1 MDTATRRTNRIRP
14 SWISR
19 FWAVVKYEMLW
30 NIRKKKF
37 IGIVIIAF
45 VFATLGLA
53 LPLILSNA
61 TGQSI
66 SSNPDYSI
74 SLTAGSFAFLLFALA
89 TAMNSISSEFES
101 GTIVPLLTKPVSRTM
116 VFLGKLFA
124 VFIIILVSYTILFT
138 YSVIGNII
146 VYGPQNNLHLIP
158 LTLLGDMISTFIW
171 VAIIFAIGALS
182 KNTIVAALVALG
194 FYLALSVAL
203 PAVSFF
209 TGPSTSLNYVPGS
222 GASGTLDVAI
232 GQNMTIQNVT
242 VNTMTSISTGTDTIG
257 TNLIKYVLYPSAN
270 VNFTRIS
277 VFLADPTEPPQL
289 LYTESI
295 TFIVLRS
302 IAIAFVYI
310 FAFLL
315 VAWYA
320 FKRAQVLE

>member
-1 MDTATRRTNRIRP
+1 MTTIVRRVKRTRP

-53 LPLILSNA
+53 LPLILSST
-61 TGQSI
+61 TGQPI

-74 SLTAGSFAFLLFALA
+74 SLSAGSFAFFLFALA

-124 VFIIILVSYTILFT
+124 VFIIILVSYVILFT

-146 VYGPQNNLHLIP
+146 LYGPQNNLHLIP
-158 LTLLGDMISTFIW
+158 LALLGDLISTFIW
-171 VAIIFAIGALS
+171 VAIIFAVGAIS

-194 FYLALSVAL
+194 FFLALSVAL
-203 PAVSFF
+203 PIVSVFS
-209 TGPSTSLNYVPGS
+209 GPSSSLNYVPGS

-232 GQNMTIQNVT
+232 GQNITIQNVT
-242 VNTMTSISTGTDTIG
+242 VNPITSISTGTDTIG
-257 TNLIKYVLYPSAN
+257 TNLVKYVLYPSEN
-270 VNFTRIS
+270 VNFTRINVLS
-277 VFLADPTEPPQL
+277 TDPTLVPEL
-289 LYTESI
+289 LYTESMA
-295 TFIVLRS
+295 FIVLRS
-302 IAIAFVYI
+302 IGIAFVYI
-310 FAFLL
+310 IVFLL
-315 VAWYA
+315 IAWYA